1 MTTGA
6 MFDIT
11 GQRILITGGARGIGR
26 MISEGMLKAGA
37 TVFIST
43 RKEDAAIAAGKELTE
58 LGEVHAMAADIT
70 TEVGRSELVNAVAEH
85 TDHLDAL
92 INNAGATW
100 GASFDE
106 FPDHAWDKV
115 LGANVKAPF
124 ALAQRARQ
132 LLEAG
137 AERGAGPS
145 RIINIGSIDGLAVPS
160 FENYSYSASKAAI
173 HHLTRHLAATLAP
186 TILVNAVA
194 PGPFP
199 TKMMSWILEEKGEE
213 IAAANPLQR
222 IGTADDVQGVLTF
235 LLSPAS
241 SYLTGAVIPLDG
253 GLSTTMTVGLS

>member
-1 MTTGA
+1 MTSGN
-6 MFDIT
+6 MFDIS
-11 GQRILITGGARGIGR
+11 GKQILITGGARGIGR
-26 MISEGMLKAGA
+26 MIAEGLLKAGA

-43 RKEDAAIAAGKELTE
+43 RKEDAAVEAGEALSE
-58 LGEVHAMAADIT
+58 LGEIHAIAADIT
-70 TEVGRSELVNAVAEH
+70 TEAGRSKLIDAVAEH
-85 TDHLDAL
+85 IDYLDAL

-106 FPDHAWDKV
+106 FPVHAWDKV
-115 LGANVKAPF
+115 LGANVTAPF
-124 ALAQRARQ
+124 ALTQRARQ

-173 HHLTRHLAATLAP
+173 HHLTRHMAATLAP

-199 TKMMSWILEEKGEE
+199 TKMMSWILDEKGDE

-222 IGTADDVQGVLTF
+222 IGT
-235 LLSPAS
+235 P
-241 SYLTGAVIPLDG
+241 
-253 GLSTTMTVGLS
+253 